1 MDHCGRFGCLETVAS
16 VPAILRRAFHL
27 AVEQQTRI
35 PQSIEAIATS
45 AAEGDAMA
53 LGVVRSAGRAL
64 GAAIASLTGA
74 LDIRRIVV
82 LGSATV
88 LGEPWFEAMRDEAR
102 RRTLATLARE
112 TEIVNGGPGDDAV
125 LLGTCALLLTNE
137 LGLTVR
143 R

>member
-1 MDHCGRFGCLETVAS
+1 VAS
-16 VPAILRRAFHL
+16 VPAILHRAFDL
-27 AVEQQTRI
+27 AVEQRTRI
-35 PQSIEAIATS
+35 PQSIEAIAI
-45 AAEGDAMA
+45 AAAAGDELA
-53 LGVVRSAGRAL
+53 LGVVRTAGRAL
-64 GAAIASLTGA
+64 GGAIAGLTGA

-88 LGEPWFEAMRDEAR
+88 LGEPWLEAIRDEAG

-112 TEIVNGGPGDDAV
+112 TEIVSGGPGDDAV
-125 LLGTCALLLTNE
+125 LLGTCALLLTRE